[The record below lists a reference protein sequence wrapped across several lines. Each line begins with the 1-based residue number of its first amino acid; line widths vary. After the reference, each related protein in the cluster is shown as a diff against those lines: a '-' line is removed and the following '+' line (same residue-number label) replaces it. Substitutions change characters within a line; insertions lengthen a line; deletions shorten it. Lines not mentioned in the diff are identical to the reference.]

1 MYTIQCHGISNC
13 VFLCRLT
20 SSWAGSA
27 NFMYSVYQW
36 QFLHLICTVII
47 ITNRMMHIPPS
58 RIRIGFI
65 LFVQSGNGP
74 LAIREAIDVKFTIII

>member
-1 MYTIQCHGISNC
+1 
-13 VFLCRLT
+13 
-20 SSWAGSA
+20 
-27 NFMYSVYQW
+27 
-36 QFLHLICTVII
+36 
-47 ITNRMMHIPPS
+47 MHVPPS